1 MRKPRLTIPAPA
13 ITTVVITALLIV
25 GAVLSAQQ
33 PPATATPAKP
43 VPADQNATQN
53 HPPFAPAQAAN
64 VRVELK
70 IMDQRADAPGPPK
83 TVTLLIE
90 DRQNGRIRTGR
101 GGPVFLNV
109 DARPEIFRDGRI
121 RVTVS
126 LEYTPGDSDRP
137 SQAAISE
144 MVTALVEDGKPLVIS
159 ESADPTSDRKV
170 RLELKATVVK

>member
-1 MRKPRLTIPAPA
+1 MLNTRLRIPPPATTTLVMTI
-13 ITTVVITALLIV
+13 VFV
-25 GAVLSAQQ
+25 GALTLSAQQ
-33 PPATATPAKP
+33 PPAPAAPAKP
-43 VPADQNATQN
+43 APADQIATQN
-53 HPPFAPAQAAN
+53 QPPRAPAQAAN

-70 IMDQRADAPGPPK
+70 ITDQHADAPASPK
-83 TVTLLIE
+83 TLTLLIE

-109 DARPEIFRDGRI
+109 DARPEIVRDGRI
-121 RVTVS
+121 RVVVS

-137 SQAAISE
+137 SQASISE
-144 MVTALVEDGKPLVIS
+144 MVTALVEDGKPLVVS